1 MQRYIARRL
10 VQGVVTLFLVSIVVF
25 ILGRLTG
32 DPVALLLSEFS
43 TFEDQEMLTRQLGLD
58 KPLPEQYAIFSWN
71 AVRGDLGRS
80 IRGDRAPALEL
91 VLERLPATL
100 QLASISASLSF
111 LIGLPLGVLA
121 ALKRGS
127 LVDTISRVLAL
138 LGQATPVFW
147 LGIVAMYVFSV
158 QLGWLPTSGYGTPKQ
173 FVLPVAALSAFMVA
187 AFLRLTRSGML
198 EALDSEYVKLARI
211 KGLSETTVVWKH
223 ALRNSLIPV
232 ITYLGT
238 VFGRMVTGTVV
249 VETVFAW
256 PGVGRLAFDAVMLRD
271 FPVLQAVVLF
281 MATAFLVINLVVDIL
296 YAYIDP
302 RIRYS

>member
-1 MQRYIARRL
+1 MQRFIVRRL
-10 VQGVVTLFLVSIVVF
+10 LQGLVTLFLVSIIVF

-43 TFEDQEMLTRQLGLD
+43 TFEDKERLARQLGLD
-58 KPLPEQYAIFSWN
+58 KPLVEQYAIFVWN

-80 IRGDRAPALEL
+80 IRGDHAPALKL
-91 VLERLPATL
+91 VLDRFPATL
-100 QLASISASLSF
+100 QLATISTALSF

-127 LVDTISRVLAL
+127 VVDTLSRVLAL

-147 LGIVAMYVFSV
+147 LGIVAMYAFSV
-158 QLGWLPTSGYGTPKQ
+158 RLGWLPTSGYGKPEQ
-173 FVLPVAALSAFMVA
+173 FVLPVFALGAFMVA
-187 AFLRLTRSGML
+187 AFLRLTRSGMM

-256 PGVGRLAFDAVMLRD
+256 PGVGRLAYDAVMLRD

-281 MATAFLVINLVVDIL
+281 MASAFLVINLVVDIL
-296 YAYIDP
+296 YAYVDP

>member
-1 MQRYIARRL
+1 MQRYIVRRVL
-10 VQGVVTLFLVSIVVF
+10 QGLLTLFLVSIIVF

-43 TFEDQEMLTRQLGLD
+43 TFEDQQRLTHQLGLD
-58 KPLPEQYAIFSWN
+58 KPLPEQYAIFMWN
-71 AVRGDLGRS
+71 ALHGDLGRS
-80 IRGDRAPALEL
+80 IRGDRTPALEL

-111 LIGLPLGVLA
+111 LMGLPLGVLA

-127 LVDTISRVLAL
+127 SWDTISRVLAL

-158 QLGWLPTSGYGTPKQ
+158 QLGWLPTSGYGTLKQ
-173 FVLPVAALSAFMVA
+173 FVLPVGALSAFMVA
-187 AFLRLTRSGML
+187 AFLRLTRSGMM

-256 PGVGRLAFDAVMLRD
+256 PGIGRLAFDSVMLRD

-296 YAYIDP
+296 YAYVDP